1 MTKQHARSYLNP
13 YKTLLCRINV
23 IIIVHMWPLRKQ
35 MRKPFCNDNA
45 AAEGLKALRYSL
57 KNEHV
62 FEFEYGKEIF
72 LPK

>member
-1 MTKQHARSYLNP
+1 
-13 YKTLLCRINV
+13 
-23 IIIVHMWPLRKQ
+23 MWPLRKQ

-45 AAEGLKALRYSL
+45 AAAEGLKARYSL